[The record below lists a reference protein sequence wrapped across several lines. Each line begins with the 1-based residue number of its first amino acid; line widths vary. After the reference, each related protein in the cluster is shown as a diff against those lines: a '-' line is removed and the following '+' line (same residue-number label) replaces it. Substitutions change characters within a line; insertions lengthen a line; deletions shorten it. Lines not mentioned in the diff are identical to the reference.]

1 MVWFWSLILKLY
13 HKNED
18 MATKARG
25 WVGILYPDSAPEDW
39 KERIENTHIPALV
52 SPLHDKDKN
61 PDGTLKK
68 PHWHVFLIWESG
80 PTTERNAQRVLTEIG
95 CIELVQPVESV
106 PGMTRYLI
114 HADNPEKAQYSA
126 SDVMTFNGA
135 NYTEASSSV
144 VTDTKILRE
153 IVAFICEKKIRY
165 FSELVKY
172 CEENGEDEWFYI
184 ISSKKCFFIKSVI
197 ESQEKKFRDEM
208 LELMQQGAY
217 KGRRLDE
224 KADDYEPE
232 EGADDAE

>member
-1 MVWFWSLILKLY
+1 MLKLY
-13 HKNED
+13 HKND
-18 MATKARG
+18 IMASKSRG

-114 HADNPEKAQYSA
+114 HADNPEKAQYRA
-126 SDVMTFNGA
+126 SDVLTFNGA
-135 NYTEASSSV
+135 NYREASSSV

-153 IVAFICEKKIRY
+153 IMDFIHEKKIRY
-165 FSELVKY
+165 FYQLVRY
-172 CEENGEDEWFYI
+172 CSKTGQDDWFYI
-184 ISSKKCFFIKSVI
+184 ISSKKCYFIKSVI
-197 ESQEKKFRDEM
+197 ESQAKRFNDEKLAR
-208 LELMQQGAY
+208 MQGEA
-217 KGRRLDE
+217 LDE
-224 KADDYEPE
+224 EADDYEPE
-232 EGADDAE
+232 EEADDAQ